1 MCQSFKKGTVHKV
14 TKGEQIMLIVALQD
28 DIDNLYAIW
37 NTATDR
43 FLGVNL
49 GKYEAV
55 GIIMDYKENYTFEE
69 ALDRVEH
76 SQPFKDIAKRLCE
89 ELNRDDTKVENA
101 IQYLKYISWK
111 IGTVSAECLS
121 EKDGQKMREY
131 INVLESRINELER

>member
-1 MCQSFKKGTVHKV
+1 
-14 TKGEQIMLIVALQD
+14 MLIVALQD
-28 DIDNLYAIW
+28 DVDNLYAIW

-55 GIIMDYKENYTFEE
+55 GIIMDYKGDYTFEE
-69 ALDRVEH
+69 ALDRVERP
-76 SQPFKDIAKRLCE
+76 QPFKDIAKRLCE

-131 INVLESRINELER
+131 INVLESRIDELER

>member
-1 MCQSFKKGTVHKV
+1 
-14 TKGEQIMLIVALQD
+14 MLIVALQD
-28 DIDNLYAIW
+28 DVDNLYAIW
-37 NTATDR
+37 NTVTDR

-49 GKYEAV
+49 TRDWAIDAIIQYKHCSIAEA
-55 GIIMDYKENYTFEE
+55 NSR
-69 ALDRVEH
+69 LDNP
-76 SQPFKDIAKRLCE
+76 QPFKDIAKRLCE

-131 INVLESRINELER
+131 INVLESRIDELER